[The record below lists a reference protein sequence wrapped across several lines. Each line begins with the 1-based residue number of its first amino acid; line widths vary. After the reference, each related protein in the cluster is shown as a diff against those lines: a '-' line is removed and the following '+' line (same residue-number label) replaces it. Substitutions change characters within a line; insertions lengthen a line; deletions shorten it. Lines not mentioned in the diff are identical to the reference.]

1 MCYDAAAAPPVP
13 NAPITRAEAAQATL
27 TSGDGTR
34 IGAFLAHPEKPSG
47 VGVLVLPDNRG
58 LSGFYQ
64 QLAVRLAELGHT
76 AVAIDYYARTAGTDY
91 RDRPESFADMA
102 TLMPDHLAR
111 LTSEGLSADMSAG
124 VERLRES
131 CHAVVS
137 LGFCMGGRFAFNTAA
152 PRFGLDGVIGL
163 YGFPGELNGAPG
175 PIQLAH
181 LMTAPILALW
191 GGGDENIPPAMVTAF
206 DDALT
211 AAGVGHEF
219 VTYPDAPHG
228 FFDHQLPDFADASAD
243 AWRRITRF
251 ISATAQEAAAK

>member
-1 MCYDAAAAPPVP
+1 MCYDAAAVPPVP
-13 NAPITRAEAAQATL
+13 NAPITRVEAAQATL
-27 TSGDGTR
+27 TSGDGTL
-34 IGAFLAHPEKPSG
+34 IGAFLARPEKPSG
-47 VGVLVLPDNRG
+47 AGVLVLPDNRG

-64 QLAVRLAELGHT
+64 ELVVRLAELGHT

-102 TLMPDHLAR
+102 TLMPNHLAR

-137 LGFCMGGRFAFNTAA
+137 LGFCIGGRFAFNTAV

-175 PIQLAH
+175 PARLAH
-181 LMTAPILALW
+181 LMTAPVLALW
-191 GGGDENIPPAMVTAF
+191 GGGDENIPPAMVAAF

-211 AAGVGHEF
+211 AAGVEHEF

-228 FFDHQLPDFADASAD
+228 FFDHRLPGFADASAD

-251 ISATAQEAAAK
+251 VSAAREAAAK